1 MHKNVINIC
10 NKKNTFCFMINNNR
24 IYYRVVFFIIIM
36 FIYSVWFSKPNS
48 TSNILYNQGNFPI
61 KIFCGT
67 ENKTKDKRA
76 GGSFVQRKLNLKIGF
91 MHLARYYKFFFSPSF
106 SRSPLELFQ
115 CRWIFV
121 CISFAFQHFRCV
133 F

>member
-1 MHKNVINIC
+1 M
-10 NKKNTFCFMINNNR
+10 NNR
-24 IYYRVVFFIIIM
+24 RIKPFYFILNYVSYIFVRFVYCYYVYM
-36 FIYSVWFSKPNS
+36 YSVRFSDTNI

-106 SRSPLELFQ
+106 PCSPLELFQ
-115 CRWIFV
+115 CCHFFSLHIV
-121 CISFAFQHFRCV
+121 CIFRYV
-133 F
+133 IIK